1 MRVGF
6 IGCVESSARF
16 LEVLCAIERDDVE
29 VVGVVTLPASAV
41 NSDHCDLA
49 QICSRNDIPFFY
61 HDLNNAAAS
70 REFLRDLTPDVIYC
84 FGWSYLLDESF
95 LSIAPLGVMGFHP
108 AKLPQ
113 NRGRHP
119 IIWALALG
127 LDETASTFFKMDL
140 GADSGAILSQEVIG
154 IKPNDNATLLYENI
168 LTVAER
174 QVQEFTI
181 VLANDDEVIFQEQ
194 DHESATYWRKRSRKD
209 GLIDWRMHAKT
220 IHNLVR
226 ALCRP
231 YPGAEFIFEGE
242 HIQVWDSEVD
252 EIAHPKN
259 IEPGTVL
266 EVHANY
272 FVVKCADV
280 TAIKIKEISPQ
291 VGIEK
296 GRYL

>member
-16 LEVLCAIERDDVE
+16 LEVLCTIERDDVE

-41 NSDHCDLA
+41 NSDHRDLA
-49 QICSRNDIPFFY
+49 PICSRYDIPYFY
-61 HDLNNAAAS
+61 HDRCNAAGS
-70 REFLRDLTPDVIYC
+70 WEFLIELTPDVIYC
-84 FGWSYLLDESF
+84 FGWSYLLDERV

-108 AKLPQ
+108 AKLPH

-140 GADSGAILSQEVIG
+140 GADSGAIISQEVIE
-154 IKPNDNATLLYENI
+154 IKPNDNAASLYEKI
-168 LTVAER
+168 LNVAAL
-174 QVQEFTI
+174 QVHQFTI
-181 VLANDDEVIFQEQ
+181 ELAKGEVTFQEQ
-194 DHESATYWRKRSRKD
+194 DHDSATYWRKRTRKD
-209 GLIDWRMHAKT
+209 GLIDWRMHADC
-220 IHNLVR
+220 IHNLIR
-226 ALCRP
+226 ALSKP
-231 YPGAEFIFEGE
+231 YPGAEFILEGK

-266 EVHANY
+266 EVNEN
-272 FVVKCADV
+272 FFLVKCADV
-280 TAIKIKEISPQ
+280 TAIKIKEISPK
-291 VGIEK
+291 IDLEK